1 MYAGSLRPHPWDIF
15 EPDGITKP
23 PVISSKKKGRL
34 KEKRVRRKT
43 LHSEVRKAS
52 RRVTDQ
58 QQRQEAI
65 ARRGT
70 TSTSGITA
78 QTTTGSSFS
87 VRQGKQHAQP
97 GKTCSG
103 GAK

>member
-1 MYAGSLRPHPWDIF
+1 MLAAIRYFVTDNLGEGYPFINERYKKMYAGSLRPHPWDIF

-52 RRVTDQ
+52 RRVTD
-58 QQRQEAI
+58 
-65 ARRGT
+65 
-70 TSTSGITA
+70 
-78 QTTTGSSFS
+78 
-87 VRQGKQHAQP
+87 
-97 GKTCSG
+97 
-103 GAK
+103 